1 MPLEMPKFFIE
12 NIFRG
17 WKSKKSKLI
26 SIITS
31 KQTVIDTSVLE
42 ISASEIMQVFFLTL
56 RHGLFLPTLR
66 TLVDL
71 AWKSVT
77 GRMNF
82 EKFWLFS
89 NDDWGA
95 KVSVLANRGA
105 SHKLFLGG
113 VKCQE
118 YAREKPGIRKQ
129 IHNYDHFYAPNPTIS
144 VVVYACEVL
153 TQSAGWYVLFLVR
166 LILVK
171 CGARRALW
179 PDKTEKKDNW
189 IIKQFEYKHSE
200 RVPEYLAGGGPNEIT
215 SICITK

>member
-1 MPLEMPKFFIE
+1 
-12 NIFRG
+12 
-17 WKSKKSKLI
+17 
-26 SIITS
+26 
-31 KQTVIDTSVLE
+31 
-42 ISASEIMQVFFLTL
+42 
-56 RHGLFLPTLR
+56 
-66 TLVDL
+66 
-71 AWKSVT
+71 
-77 GRMNF
+77 MNF
-82 EKFWLFS
+82 EKFERFPTTR
-89 NDDWGA
+89 A

-153 TQSAGWYVLFLVR
+153 TSAGWYVLFLVR

-200 RVPEYLAGGGPNEIT
+200 RVPESPSAEGVP
-215 SICITK
+215 TKLLRFVSQNKLSHTKGARLDLLQSVPKQIRSYMVRSYMGFYR